1 MSNMYGAD
9 VAQLR
14 ALAAQFERIADQLDH
29 DRMAVGNAIQISA
42 WVGPFATSFRI
53 QWESDHSTRI
63 ARAVHLLRE
72 NATKARGNADGQE
85 RASAVDG
92 GSGAADSSVAPSLTQ
107 LTPERE
113 ADYERLLAA
122 IKAGSL
128 TAGTLDDLKDL
139 LGGLERGSLE
149 YKSLMGW
156 LTKVKGLDA
165 GTILGLAG
173 MGISAKELGEALG
186 EDDPAAILES
196 SLDLAMGAVGL
207 RVPGAGLAWEFGKMM
222 GETGYTSLQ
231 QVYDSPGSALDF
243 AARSVYGEDAS
254 WETID
259 QDQRDILMARYEGM
273 PGILV
278 TIGDSVGGAW
288 DDFWRWATTGHA
300 RGPQR

>member
-1 MSNMYGAD
+1 MSTMYGAD

-14 ALAAQFERIADQLDH
+14 ALAAQLERHADELDRG
-29 DRMAVGNAIQISA
+29 RMTVGNAIRISA
-42 WVGPFATSFRI
+42 WVGPFAATFRL
-53 QWESDHSTRI
+53 QWDSEHSQSI
-63 ARAVHLLRE
+63 MNAVGRLRE
-72 NATKARGNADGQE
+72 SARLARGNADAQE

-92 GSGAADSSVAPSLTQ
+92 SGPANASVPCMPH

-122 IKAGSL
+122 LKMGSL

-139 LGGLERGSLE
+139 LAGLEKGSLE
-149 YKSLMGW
+149 YKSFTEW

-165 GTILGLAG
+165 GTILGLVG
-173 MGISAKELGEALG
+173 MGITAKELGEALG
-186 EDDPAAILES
+186 ENDPAAILDS

-207 RVPGAGLAWEFGKMM
+207 RVPGAGLAYEFGKMM
-222 GETGYTSLQ
+222 GETGYTTLQ

-243 AARSVYGEDAS
+243 AARSIWGPDAS
-254 WETID
+254 WENID
-259 QDQRDILMARYEGM
+259 QDQRDILMTRYEGM
-273 PGILV
+273 PGILI

-300 RGPQR
+300 RGPRR